1 MTSKQSF
8 KKAVKDLEKGGAN
21 PVKTVSKKQP
31 SLKDRMEKIVKG
43 EDPRYHL

>member
-8 KKAVKDLEKGGAN
+8 KKAVKDLEKGGAS